1 MLYAKVSSVYTL
13 FAILTRGFVSLNLKI
28 SSNFAYKSDV
38 AKIDLAL
45 YCDAFETML
54 E

>member
-1 MLYAKVSSVYTL
+1 MPKSSPVYTL
-13 FAILTRGFVSLNLKI
+13 FAILTRGFVTLNLKI
-28 SSNFAYKSDV
+28 SSNFTHKRDV
-38 AKIDLAL
+38 AKIDLAA